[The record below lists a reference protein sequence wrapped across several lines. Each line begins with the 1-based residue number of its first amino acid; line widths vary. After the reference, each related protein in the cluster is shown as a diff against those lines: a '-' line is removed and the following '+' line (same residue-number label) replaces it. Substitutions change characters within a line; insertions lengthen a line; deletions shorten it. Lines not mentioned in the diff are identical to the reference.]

1 MSAGV
6 NHTGMRRA
14 VLNSCAVA
22 MILVLMP
29 LLALGQDSR
38 PRRVTGDDNTQEA
51 EPLALESALVEIPT
65 VVSDRS
71 GRYIPGLTEQDF
83 EVTENGER
91 QDIVF
96 FRDDRVPI
104 HVALVMDTSNST
116 RLSLADIQDAAI
128 EFTNLLMPGDRILV
142 VSFNDEV
149 RVEQEFTSDRG
160 LLVTAI
166 RRTSPRKGTRLYDA
180 VYETVAQRMRG
191 IDGRKAM
198 VLLSDGQDNMSNRSF
213 DEAVKVCSESD
224 VIVYGIRYPSK
235 WQVLNGG
242 GGLPN
247 PNPNPST
254 GPGQGKGKKRKG
266 WRIPNIPGVPGIPGV
281 GWPLQDPWMANLQG
295 GGGRKVINPFMETVT
310 ASSGGQLYYANAVSD
325 IRGLLAQV
333 AEELRH
339 VYVLAYAP
347 SNPQKNG
354 GYRAIQVRVVT
365 NPDATVRHRLGYQAT
380 ATP

>member
-1 MSAGV
+1 M
-6 NHTGMRRA
+6 NHTGMRR
-14 VLNSCAVA
+14 VVMKPFAVA
-22 MILVLMP
+22 MVMVLVP
-29 LLALGQDSR
+29 LLALAQDSR
-38 PRRVTGDDNTQEA
+38 PRRVTGDDSPQEA
-51 EPLALESALVEIPT
+51 EPVALEGALVEIPT

-71 GRYIPGLTEQDF
+71 GRYIPGLTELDF
-83 EVTENGER
+83 EVYENGER
-91 QDIVF
+91 QDIAF

-128 EFTNLLMPGDRILV
+128 EFTNLLLPGDRILV
-142 VSFNDEV
+142 VAFNDEV

-160 LLVTAI
+160 QLVTAI

-198 VLLSDGQDNMSNRSF
+198 VLLSDGQDNMSDRSF

-224 VIVYGIRYPSK
+224 VIVYGIRYPAK
-235 WQVLNGG
+235 WQVLAGSAGG
-242 GGLPN
+242 SN
-247 PNPNPST
+247 PNPNSSPA
-254 GPGQGKGKKRKG
+254 PGSGKLKKRKKG
-266 WRIPNIPGVPGIPGV
+266 WRIPNIPGVPGMPGV
-281 GWPLQDPWMANLQG
+281 GWPLQDPWNANPQS

-310 ASSGGQLYYANAVSD
+310 ANSGGQLFYANAVSD
-325 IRGLLAQV
+325 IRGLFAQV

-339 VYVLAYAP
+339 VYVLAYSP
-347 SNPQKNG
+347 SNPQSNG
-354 GYRAIQVRVVT
+354 GYRSIQVKVVS

>member
-1 MSAGV
+1 MSTHM

-14 VLNSCAVA
+14 VINSCVVA
-22 MILVLMP
+22 LVLSLVP
-29 LLALGQDSR
+29 LVALAQGSR
-38 PRRVTGDDNTQEA
+38 PRRVTGDDNPQEA

-71 GRYIPGLTEQDF
+71 GRYVPGLNESDF
-83 EVTENGER
+83 EVYENGER
-91 QDIVF
+91 QDIAF

-116 RLSLADIQDAAI
+116 RLSLGDIQEAAI
-128 EFTNLLMPGDRILV
+128 EFTNLLMPGDQILV

-160 LLVTAI
+160 LLVSAI

-198 VLLSDGQDNMSNRSF
+198 VLLSDGQDNLSDRSF

-235 WQVLNGG
+235 WQVLSGG
-242 GGLPN
+242 AGV

-254 GPGQGKGKKRKG
+254 NPGSGKLKKRKT

-281 GWPLQDPWMANLQG
+281 GWPLQDPWNANQQS
-295 GGGRKVINPFMETVT
+295 GGGRKIINPFMETVT
-310 ASSGGQLYYANAVSD
+310 ANSGGQLFYANAVSD
-325 IRGLLAQV
+325 IRGLFAQV

-339 VYVLAYAP
+339 VYVLAYSP

-354 GYRAIQVRVVT
+354 GYRTIEVRVVT
-365 NPDATVRHRLGYQAT
+365 HPDATVRHRLGYQAT
-380 ATP
+380 ASP

>member
-1 MSAGV
+1 MSRNM
-6 NHTGMRRA
+6 NHTGMRRN
-14 VLNSCAVA
+14 VLRSCSAA
-22 MILVLMP
+22 MVLVLMP
-29 LLALGQDSR
+29 LLAFGQGSTR
-38 PRRVTGDDNTQEA
+38 PRRVTVDDPQAAEA
-51 EPLALESALVEIPT
+51 EPVALEGALVEIPT
-65 VVSDRS
+65 VVMDRS
-71 GRYIPGLTEQDF
+71 GRNIAGLTESDF
-83 EVTENGER
+83 EVYENGER
-91 QDIVF
+91 QRIEF

-116 RLSLADIQDAAI
+116 RLSLGDIQDAAI
-128 EFTNLLMPGDRILV
+128 EFTNLLMPGDQILV

-160 LLVTAI
+160 LLVSAI
-166 RRTSPRKGTRLYDA
+166 QRTSPRKGTRLYDA

-213 DEAVKVCSESD
+213 EDAVRVCSESD

-242 GGLPN
+242 GTSLPN
-247 PNPNPST
+247 PNPSPA
-254 GPGQGKGKKRKG
+254 PGKKKKG

-281 GWPLQDPWMANLQG
+281 GWPLQDPWGNNQRS
-295 GGGRKVINPFMETVT
+295 GGGRKIINPFMETVT
-310 ASSGGQLYYANAVSD
+310 ANSGGRLYYANAVSD
-325 IRGLLAQV
+325 IRGLFAQV

-339 VYVLAYAP
+339 VYVLAYSP

-354 GYRAIQVRVVT
+354 GYRAIQVKVVT
-365 NPDATVRHRLGYQAT
+365 QPDATVRHRLGYQAT